1 MRVLVVTDAWHP
13 QVNGVVRSLEQL
25 EAEARRI
32 GEEIVFITPEQF
44 RTVPMPGYAEIRLSL
59 ARPKLLNDLIDAAMP
74 DAVHLATEGPLG
86 LLALCACR
94 KCDLS
99 FTTCYHTRYPQY
111 LRARLPVP
119 EPLTYALL
127 RKFHN
132 SGDGTMVATEA
143 LGEELKAKGFHHLM
157 LWSRG
162 VDMNLFKPRG
172 ESVLDLRRP
181 IYLCVARL
189 AVEKNLEAFLSLDLE
204 GTKVIVGDGPDRARL
219 QSLYPNAYFAGA
231 QFGENLA
238 RLYASA
244 DAFVFPSRTETF
256 GLVLLEALA
265 SGLPVAAFPGEG
277 LIRDVAH
284 AGSAVLDH
292 DLGLAARQALTL
304 SRTKARAFASQFS
317 FEQSTRQFFENVRSG
332 IDAFKMSK
340 SLKSNTST

>member
-25 EAEARRI
+25 EAEARRL

-59 ARPKLLNDLIDAAMP
+59 ARPKILNDLIDAAKP
-74 DAVHLATEGPLG
+74 DAVHLSTEGPLG
-86 LLALCACR
+86 LLARRACR
-94 KCDLS
+94 QRNLS

-143 LGEELKAKGFHHLM
+143 LGSELREKGFNRLM

-162 VDMNLFKPRG
+162 VDTNLFRPRD
-172 ESVLDLRRP
+172 ESVLDLPGP

-189 AVEKNLEAFLSLDLE
+189 AVEKNLEAFLKLDLE
-204 GTKVIVGDGPDRARL
+204 GSKVIVGDGPDRASL
-219 QSLYPNAYFAGA
+219 QAAYPDAHFLGA
-231 QFGENLA
+231 QFGEDLA
-238 RLYASA
+238 RVYASA
-244 DAFVFPSRTETF
+244 DVFVFPSRTETF

-265 SGLPVAAFPGEG
+265 SGLPIAAFPGAG
-277 LIRDVAH
+277 LIRDVAD
-284 AGSAVLDH
+284 AGSAVLH
-292 DLGLAARQALTL
+292 EDLAVAAREALHF
-304 SRTKARAFASQFS
+304 SRPNARAFASQFS
-317 FEQSTRQFFENVRSG
+317 FEQSTRQFFENVQRAMG
-332 IDAFKMSK
+332 
-340 SLKSNTST
+340 

>member
-25 EAEARRI
+25 DAEARRI

-44 RTVPMPGYAEIRLSL
+44 RTMPMPGYAEIRLSL
-59 ARPKLLNDLIDAAMP
+59 ARPKILNDLIDSAKP

-86 LLALCACR
+86 LLARRACR
-94 KCDLS
+94 ARNLS

-119 EPLTYALL
+119 EQLTYALL

-143 LGEELKAKGFHHLM
+143 LGEELRHKGFNRLM

-162 VDMNLFKPRG
+162 VDTDLFRPRN
-172 ESVLDLRRP
+172 ERVLALPGP

-189 AVEKNLEAFLSLDLE
+189 AVEKNLEAFLSLNLE
-204 GTKVIVGDGPDRARL
+204 GSKVIVGDGPDRVRL
-219 QSLYPNAYFAGA
+219 QATYPDAHFLGA
-231 QFGENLA
+231 RFGEDLA

-265 SGLPVAAFPGEG
+265 SGLPIAAFPGLG
-277 LIRDVAH
+277 LIRDVAD
-284 AGSAVLDH
+284 AGCAILDD
-292 DLGLAARQALTL
+292 DLAFAARQAIRL
-304 SRTKARAFASQFS
+304 SSQDARAFASQFS
-317 FEQSTRQFFENVRSG
+317 FEQSTRQFFENVKRAMG
-332 IDAFKMSK
+332 
-340 SLKSNTST
+340 

>member
-59 ARPKLLNDLIDAAMP
+59 ARPRLLNDLIDAAKP

-86 LLALCACR
+86 LLARRACR
-94 KCDLS
+94 KRNLS

-143 LGEELKAKGFHHLM
+143 LGNELRAKGFNRLM

-162 VDMNLFKPRG
+162 VDTDLFKPREG
-172 ESVLDLRRP
+172 SVFDLPRP

-189 AVEKNLEAFLSLDLE
+189 AVEKNLEAFLALDLE
-204 GTKVIVGDGPDRARL
+204 GSKVIVGDGPDRARL
-219 QSLYPNAYFAGA
+219 QAAYPDAHFLGP
-231 QFGENLA
+231 QFGEDLA
-238 RLYASA
+238 CLYASA
-244 DAFVFPSRTETF
+244 DVFVFPSRTETF

-265 SGLPVAAFPGEG
+265 SGLPIAAFPGEG
-277 LIRDVAH
+277 LIRDVAD
-284 AGSAVLDH
+284 AGSAVLH
-292 DLGLAARQALTL
+292 NDLAVAARKALTL
-304 SRTKARAFASQFS
+304 SPVHARAFASQFS
-317 FEQSTRQFFENVRSG
+317 FEQSTRQFFENVQR
-332 IDAFKMSK
+332 AMA
-340 SLKSNTST
+340 

>member
-25 EAEARRI
+25 EAEARRL

-59 ARPKLLNDLIDAAMP
+59 ARPKILNDLIDAAKP

-86 LLALCACR
+86 LLARRACR
-94 KCDLS
+94 QRNLS

-143 LGEELKAKGFHHLM
+143 LGSELREKGFNRLM

-162 VDMNLFKPRG
+162 VDTTLFRPRG
-172 ESVLDLRRP
+172 QSVLDLPAP

-189 AVEKNLEAFLSLDLE
+189 AVEKNLEAFLKLDLE
-204 GTKVIVGDGPDRARL
+204 GSKVIVGDGPDRASL
-219 QSLYPNAYFAGA
+219 QAAYPDAHFLGA
-231 QFGENLA
+231 QFGDDLA
-238 RLYASA
+238 CIYASA
-244 DAFVFPSRTETF
+244 DVFVFPSRTETF

-265 SGLPVAAFPGEG
+265 SGLPIAAFPGEG
-277 LIRDVAH
+277 LIRDVAD
-284 AGSAVLDH
+284 AGSAALH
-292 DLGLAARQALTL
+292 EDLAVAARAALHL
-304 SRTKARAFASQFS
+304 SRPDARAFAAQFS
-317 FEQSTRQFFENVRSG
+317 FEQSTRQFFENVQRG
-332 IDAFKMSK
+332 MDAPARE
-340 SLKSNTST
+340 

>member
-25 EAEARRI
+25 HAEAERL
-32 GEEIVFITPEQF
+32 GEEIIFITPEQF

-59 ARPKLLNDLIDAAMP
+59 ARPKILHELIDAANP
-74 DAVHLATEGPLG
+74 EAVHLATEGPLG
-86 LLALCACR
+86 LLASRYCR
-94 KCDLS
+94 QRQLS
-99 FTTCYHTRYPQY
+99 YTTCYHTRYPQY

-143 LGEELKAKGFHHLM
+143 LGEELKAKGFHRLM

-172 ESVLDLRRP
+172 ESVLDLPRP

-244 DAFVFPSRTETF
+244 DAFVFPSRSDTF
-256 GLVLLEALA
+256 GLVMLEALA
-265 SGLPVAAFPGEG
+265 AGTPVAAFPVTGPMEVLSG
-277 LIRDVAH
+277 SRCGVMNADLRMAALMALEIPRDAC
-284 AGSAVLDH
+284 
-292 DLGLAARQALTL
+292 
-304 SRTKARAFASQFS
+304 KAFARRHGMRESAAHFFS
-317 FEQSTRQFFENVRSG
+317 HVAAVRVPRKNNDLSG
-332 IDAFKMSK
+332 GR
-340 SLKSNTST
+340 

>member
-59 ARPKLLNDLIDAAMP
+59 ARPRLLNDLIDAAKP

-86 LLALCACR
+86 LLARRACR
-94 KCDLS
+94 KRNLS

-143 LGEELKAKGFHHLM
+143 LGNELRAKGFNRLM

-162 VDMNLFKPRG
+162 VDTDLFKPREG
-172 ESVLDLRRP
+172 SVFDLPRP

-189 AVEKNLEAFLSLDLE
+189 AVEKNLEAFLALDLE
-204 GTKVIVGDGPDRARL
+204 GSKVIVGDGPDRARL
-219 QSLYPNAYFAGA
+219 QAAYPDAHFLGP
-231 QFGENLA
+231 QFGEDLA
-238 RLYASA
+238 CLYASA
-244 DAFVFPSRTETF
+244 DVFVFPSRTETF

-265 SGLPVAAFPGEG
+265 SGLPIAAFPGEG
-277 LIRDVAH
+277 LIRDVAD
-284 AGSAVLDH
+284 AGCAILDN
-292 DLGLAARQALTL
+292 DLAIAARKALPL
-304 SRTKARAFASQFS
+304 SRPNARAFASQFS
-317 FEQSTRQFFENVRSG
+317 FEQSTRQFFENVQR
-332 IDAFKMSK
+332 AMA
-340 SLKSNTST
+340 

>member
-32 GEEIVFITPEQF
+32 GEEIIFITPEQF

-59 ARPKLLNDLIDAAMP
+59 ARPKILNDLIDAAKP

-86 LLALCACR
+86 LLARRACR
-94 KCDLS
+94 KRNLS

-111 LRARLPVP
+111 VRARLPVP
-119 EPLTYALL
+119 ERLTYALL
-127 RKFHN
+127 RQFHN
-132 SGDGTMVATEA
+132 SGDGTMVATDA
-143 LGEELKAKGFHHLM
+143 LAHELRDEGFTNLM

-162 VDMNLFKPRG
+162 VDTDLFRPRDQA
-172 ESVLDLRRP
+172 VLDLPRP

-204 GTKVIVGDGPDRARL
+204 GSKVIVGDGPDRARL
-219 QSLYPNAYFAGA
+219 QSLYPDAHFLGA
-231 QFGENLA
+231 QFGEDLA

-265 SGLPVAAFPGEG
+265 SGLPVAAFPGTG
-277 LIRDVAH
+277 LIRDCAD
-284 AGSAVLDH
+284 ASCASLDEDLGSAAKRALD
-292 DLGLAARQALTL
+292 L
-304 SRTKARAFASQFS
+304 SRETARAFASRFS
-317 FEQSTRQFFENVRSG
+317 FEQSTRQFFANVQRAMG
-332 IDAFKMSK
+332 
-340 SLKSNTST
+340 

>member
-25 EAEARRI
+25 HAEAERL
-32 GEEIVFITPEQF
+32 GEEIIFITPEQF

-59 ARPKLLNDLIDAAMP
+59 ARPKILYELIELAKP

-86 LLALCACR
+86 LLAGRYCR
-94 KCDLS
+94 QRRLS

-143 LGEELKAKGFHHLM
+143 LGEELKAKGFQKLM

-162 VDMNLFKPRG
+162 VDMELFKPRA
-172 ESVLDLRRP
+172 ESVLDLPRP

-219 QSLYPNAYFAGA
+219 QSLYPDAHFTGA

-284 AGSAVLDH
+284 AGSAVLDE
-292 DLGLAARQALTL
+292 DLAVAACQALTL
-304 SRTKARAFASQFS
+304 SRTRAREFASHFS
-317 FEQSTRQFFENVRSG
+317 FEQSTRQFFENVRRG
-332 IDAFKMSK
+332 MERGTLKP
-340 SLKSNTST
+340 SLRA

>member
-25 EAEARRI
+25 HAEAERL
-32 GEEIVFITPEQF
+32 GEEIIFITPEQF

-59 ARPKLLNDLIDAAMP
+59 ARPKLLNDLIDAAKP

-86 LLALCACR
+86 LLARRACR
-94 KCDLS
+94 KRNLS

-143 LGEELKAKGFHHLM
+143 LGEELKAKGFQNLM

-162 VDMNLFKPRG
+162 VDMDLFKPRE
-172 ESVLDLRRP
+172 ESILDLPRP

-189 AVEKNLEAFLSLDLE
+189 SVEKNLEAFLSLNLE
-204 GTKVIVGDGPDRARL
+204 GSKVIVGDGPDRARL
-219 QSLYPNAYFAGA
+219 QSLYPDAYFMGPR
-231 QFGENLA
+231 FGDDLA
-238 RLYASA
+238 RHYSSA

-256 GLVLLEALA
+256 GLVLLEAL
-265 SGLPVAAFPGEG
+265 LV
-277 LIRDVAH
+277 
-284 AGSAVLDH
+284 
-292 DLGLAARQALTL
+292 T
-304 SRTKARAFASQFS
+304 
-317 FEQSTRQFFENVRSG
+317 
-332 IDAFKMSK
+332 
-340 SLKSNTST
+340 

>member
-25 EAEARRI
+25 EAEARRM

-59 ARPKLLNDLIDAAMP
+59 ARPKILNDLIDAAKP

-86 LLALCACR
+86 LLARRACR
-94 KCDLS
+94 ARNLS

-119 EPLTYALL
+119 EQLTYALL

-143 LGEELKAKGFHHLM
+143 LGDELREKGFNRLM

-162 VDMNLFKPRG
+162 VDTDLFRPRD
-172 ESVLDLRRP
+172 ERVLALPGP

-189 AVEKNLEAFLSLDLE
+189 AVEKNLEAFLSLELD
-204 GTKVIVGDGPDRARL
+204 GSKVIVGDGPDRARL
-219 QSLYPNAYFAGA
+219 QATYPDAHFLGA
-231 QFGENLA
+231 QFGEDLA

-265 SGLPVAAFPGEG
+265 SGLPIAAFPGLG
-277 LIRDVAH
+277 LIRDVAD
-284 AGSAVLDH
+284 AGCAVLDEN
-292 DLGLAARQALTL
+292 LAVAARQAIRL
-304 SRTKARAFASQFS
+304 SSKNARAFASQFS
-317 FEQSTRQFFENVRSG
+317 FEQSTRQFFDNVQRG
-332 IDAFKMSK
+332 IDSLGK
-340 SLKSNTST
+340 SLRSPQ

>member
-59 ARPKLLNDLIDAAMP
+59 ARPRLLNDLIDAAKP

-86 LLALCACR
+86 LLARRACR
-94 KCDLS
+94 KRNLS

-143 LGEELKAKGFHHLM
+143 LGNELRAKGFNRLM

-162 VDMNLFKPRG
+162 VDTDLFKPREG
-172 ESVLDLRRP
+172 SVFDLPRP

-189 AVEKNLEAFLSLDLE
+189 AVEKNLEAGLLSFWFLSCPWSFRIAPPLNITLE
-204 GTKVIVGDGPDRARL
+204 
-219 QSLYPNAYFAGA
+219 
-231 QFGENLA
+231 
-238 RLYASA
+238 
-244 DAFVFPSRTETF
+244 
-256 GLVLLEALA
+256 EAEQ
-265 SGLPVAAFPGEG
+265 GVA
-277 LIRDVAH
+277 I
-284 AGSAVLDH
+284 
-292 DLGLAARQALTL
+292 
-304 SRTKARAFASQFS
+304 
-317 FEQSTRQFFENVRSG
+317 
-332 IDAFKMSK
+332 I
-340 SLKSNTST
+340 LKSMDDTTSL